1 MRISLGAIVFVSLP
15 ACAFAQLAT
24 TTSLVGNVTD
34 SAGAAIAG
42 ASITAVNTGTTDTYT
57 AVTILAS
64 DAVV

>member
-1 MRISLGAIVFVSLP
+1 MRMLPCAAIVFVTAS

-42 ASITAVNTGTTDTYT
+42 SQHHGSEYRHDRH
-57 AVTILAS
+57 L
-64 DAVV
+64 